1 MKLYPF
7 QNEILKQTE
16 NKNRVAYFLEMGLG

>member
-7 QNEILKQTE
+7 QNEVLKKTSNL
-16 NKNRVAYFLEMGLG
+16 NKVAYFLEMGLG